1 MKKSNPWISKGT
13 KHLFDDSCIAPVN
26 AQPSVI
32 SSQDAGVH
40 KDLFIHSKAKSGERW
55 SESDL
60 SVIRIYLESIRSQ
73 IQVLTEKDGKT
84 VDSGVLDGFATIG
97 FDNDGNYCYQN
108 SILQVHEIVGL
119 NVVSS
124 SHTIILRSPKSFV
137 SQVW

>member
-1 MKKSNPWISKGT
+1 MGPN
-13 KHLFDDSCIAPVN
+13 L
-26 AQPSVI
+26 
-32 SSQDAGVH
+32 
-40 KDLFIHSKAKSGERW
+40 DLFIHSKAKSGERW

-73 IQVLTEKDGKT
+73 IQVLTEKDGKM

-108 SILQVHEIVGL
+108 SILQVLEIFGL

-124 SHTIILRSPKSFV
+124 SHTVILRSPKSFV